1 MTTTLQTNEIR
12 DYLARAPKRWT
23 FNGGRMVN
31 HTFARLSWL
40 ADISRGTLD
49 ARINRRAGI
58 LDEWKPW
65 HSPVASSMRRHHRRA
80 LRREGCS

>member
-1 MTTTLQTNEIR
+1 MTTPLQTNEIR

-23 FNGGRMVN
+23 FNGARMVN

-40 ADISRGTLD
+40 ADLARGTLD

-58 LDEWKPW
+58 PDDWKPW
-65 HSPVASSMRRHHRRA
+65 HNPTDSSIRRHHRRA
-80 LRREGCS
+80 LRLAGA